1 MAIILMPKTSF
12 CKTTFWL
19 LSIHLSIPCACMKKI
34 PSADAFPFAILN
46 LQSSIALAMQ
56 CEHCD
61 NKATVFYTQ
70 IIDGIGKKSCLCESC
85 ANEQG
90 ITDPDGF
97 LLGSQDI
104 QKKGDSS
111 KPKALPKIEVSVGK
125 PSDRCCTG
133 CGFAFEDLK
142 KTGRLGCSECYDFFR
157 DEIKNNLGGMHKGT
171 SHTGR
176 VPAGMLEAFK
186 ERQELEK
193 LEEKLSEAISS
204 EDYEKAAALRDEMS
218 KITSQDSTPPEQQT
232 KP

>member
-1 MAIILMPKTSF
+1 MLT
-12 CKTTFWL
+12 
-19 LSIHLSIPCACMKKI
+19 KKI
-34 PSADAFPFAILN
+34 PSADAFPFAILY
-46 LQSSIALAMQ
+46 LQSSIVSAMQ

-104 QKKGDSS
+104 QNQGDPSS
-111 KPKALPKIEVSVGK
+111 SEASPKIKVSIGK
-125 PSDRCCTG
+125 PSNRSCPG
-133 CGFAFEDLK
+133 CGFAFDDLK

-157 DEIKNNLGGMHKGT
+157 NEIKNNLGGMHKGT

-176 VPAGMLEAFK
+176 VPAGMLEAFR

-193 LEEKLSEAISS
+193 LEEKLNKAISS
-204 EDYEKAAALRDEMS
+204 EDYEKAAALRDEIG
-218 KITSQDSTPPEQQT
+218 KITSQDTTPPEQQT